1 MSAVE
6 ELNQRLVGFEQRV
19 ASAVREEVKLQA
31 AVESNFALTL
41 ADSQNRLAMES
52 QIKSQHE
59 KTKELKVEIVEM
71 QMKLSRVIEESSRLG
86 WTKDA
91 VEERSKSLKNAGKES
106 SEKRQ
111 SEIEASRK
119 HSAAL
124 QDLKRD
130 ETVYSGLISF
140 MRAVQANSVREK
152 GE

>member
-19 ASAVREEVKLQA
+19 ATAVREEVKLQA
-31 AVESNFALTL
+31 AVESNAKLTL

-59 KTKELKVEIVEM
+59 KIKELKVEIVEM

-119 HSAAL
+119 HSAAF

-140 MRAVQANSVREK
+140 MRAVQAHSVREK

>member
-19 ASAVREEVKLQA
+19 ANAMREEVKILA
-31 AVESNFALTL
+31 EVECLAKLTTT
-41 ADSQNRLAMES
+41 DSQNRQAMES

-59 KTKELKVEIVEM
+59 KMKGLKVEIAEM
-71 QMKLSRVIEESSRLG
+71 QMKLSRVIEESSRLV

-91 VEERSKSLKNAGKES
+91 VEERSISLKNAGKES

-111 SEIEASRK
+111 SEVEASQK

-124 QDLKRD
+124 QDLISD
-130 ETVYSGLISF
+130 ENLYPGLISF
-140 MRAVQANSVREK
+140 MRAVLAHSVCP
-152 GE
+152 